1 MPKRGVNIYKRKDGR
16 WEGRIKKEETCC
28 SMGGSSRKYI
38 SVYGKTYTEVKNKM
52 EQKRRNSV
60 IVGKKKGTLDEAMN
74 IWLKERSV
82 RWKQTTYATYSQMAY
97 KYIIPLLGNVRVD
110 CVDEQTIE
118 YFLSEIG
125 RTQGKNILSDSYL
138 RNICAVM
145 LRAMKYV
152 KKKYHY
158 EMDIPENLIMPVR
171 QTQIILPRKQ
181 DMAVLERYLLENA
194 ANDTCLGI
202 LAAFYTGIRIGE
214 VCALKWEDINL
225 NEEIIYVR
233 KNLQRVKS
241 EASDAGN
248 TQILIQTPKTS
259 NSFRIIPIPPIL
271 LCHLKE
277 HKKEDGQ
284 YIIKGKKKPW
294 TEPRTLQYRFA
305 QILHK
310 CGIENFNFH
319 MLRHAFATRCIE
331 TGFDVKSLSEILGH
345 SNIQVTLNLYVHSN
359 MQRKRQLMEKFDIS
373 FYQGYSSVI

>member
-16 WEGRIKKEETCC
+16 WEGRIKKEETGCF
-28 SMGGSSRKYI
+28 MGGGSRKYI

-52 EQKRRNSV
+52 EQQKRSGEV
-60 IVGKKKGTLDEAMN
+60 IGKNRGTLDEAMN
-74 IWLKERSV
+74 IWLKERSC
-82 RWKQTTYATYSQMAY
+82 RWKQTTYATYCHMAY
-97 KYIIPLLGNVRVD
+97 KYIIPLLGSVRID
-110 CVDEQTIE
+110 CVDEQMVE
-118 YFLSEIG
+118 HFLSEIG
-125 RTQGKNILSDSYL
+125 REQEGKVLSDSYL

-171 QTQIILPRKQ
+171 QTQIILPKKQ
-181 DMAVLERYLLENA
+181 DMAVLEKYLSENA
-194 ANDTCLGI
+194 ENETCLGI
-202 LAAFYTGIRIGE
+202 LVAFYTGIRIGE
-214 VCALKWEDINL
+214 VCALTWEDINL

-241 EASDAGN
+241 ETGDEGN

-277 HKKEDGQ
+277 HKKENGQ

-305 QILHK
+305 QILRK
-310 CGIENFNFH
+310 CGIESFNFH

-331 TGFDVKSLSEILGH
+331 KEFDVKSLSEILGH

-373 FYQGYSSVI
+373 FYQGCSSVI